1 MSHNT
6 TDTAALLDALI
17 AAAADWLNY
26 CAARA
31 RRDDPHRWATLAA
44 EFDGKR
50 AVTDVSVRGVGAA
63 TITVEACLAGERN
76 GEPHTVALHTLTV
89 RCPADVEGGV
99 H

>member
-1 MSHNT
+1 MNHT
-6 TDTAALLDALI
+6 HDTPALDALI

-26 CAARA
+26 CAAHA
-31 RRDDPHRWATLAA
+31 RRDDPHRWSTLAA

-50 AVTDVSVRGVGAA
+50 AMTEVSVRGIGSA
-63 TITVEACLAGERN
+63 TITIEACLAGERN
-76 GEPHTVALHTLTV
+76 GEPHTVALDTLTV

>member
-31 RRDDPHRWATLAA
+31 RRDDPHRWAALAA

-50 AVTDVSVRGVGAA
+50 AMTEVSVRGIGSA
-63 TITVEACLAGERN
+63 TIVIEARLAGERN
-76 GEPHTVALHTLTV
+76 GEPHFVALDSLAV
-89 RCPADVEGGV
+89 RCPADVDCGA

>member
-1 MSHNT
+1 MMTSHET
-6 TDTAALLDALI
+6 PALDALI
-17 AAAADWLNY
+17 AAAADWLTY

-76 GEPHTVALHTLTV
+76 GEPHTVALYTLSV
-89 RCPADVEGGV
+89 RCPADVKGGV